1 MQLPEGPV
9 IICPPFVYIA
19 AVILC
24 IKIAI
29 SKGGLGK
36 SWKNLDPAHYILFV
50 ENGNVKLQ
58 SLIITLADILI
69 VNENISLRKLQC
81 LSPVEEEQIKQDI
94 VEVVEFR
101 RGFH

>member
-19 AVILC
+19 AVMLC

-50 ENGNVKLQ
+50 EDGNVKTAKSHHYPGWYPYSQWKYFLEK
-58 SLIITLADILI
+58 TT
-69 VNENISLRKLQC
+69 ISVPNLGGTDKARYSGSC
-81 LSPVEEEQIKQDI
+81 RI
-94 VEVVEFR
+94 
-101 RGFH
+101 